1 MAEEGDNGDYFNP
14 EEEVKINPTNNLNLA
29 KVEVKTGEEDEDL
42 IFKSRGKLYRFR
54 DGEWKER
61 GTGDLKLL
69 RHKKE
74 KKIRFI
80 LRQDKTLK
88 IVANFIISEKPLC
101 ELKPH
106 QGSEKM
112 FMFMAYDCSE
122 EPVMEKFV
130 IKLGNAEKAKVFK
143 KNFEDA
149 QTFNKLVKEGKEKE
163 LVWAPIF
170 KDVEAE
176 NKKTDASKEEKKED
190 KKEEKKEDKKEEKE
204 EKKEDKKEEKQE
216 DKKDEKKE

>member
-1 MAEEGDNGDYFNP
+1 MAEEGDNGEYFNP
-14 EEEVKINPTNNLNLA
+14 EEEVKINPTDNCNLA
-29 KVEVKTGEEDEDL
+29 KVEIKTGEEDEDL

-69 RHKKE
+69 RHKKD

-130 IKLGNAEKAKVFK
+130 IKLGNADKAKVFK

-149 QTFNKLVKEGKEKE
+149 QTFNKMVKEGKDKE

-176 NKKTDASKEEKKED
+176 NKKTDASKEDKKED
-190 KKEEKKEDKKEEKE
+190 KKEEKIEDKKEEKKE
-204 EKKEDKKEEKQE
+204 EKKE
-216 DKKDEKKE
+216 

>member
-1 MAEEGDNGDYFNP
+1 MAEEGDNGEYFNP
-14 EEEVKINPTNNLNLA
+14 EEEVKINPTDNCNLA
-29 KVEVKTGEEDEDL
+29 KVEIKTGEEDEDL

-69 RHKKE
+69 RHKKD

-130 IKLGNAEKAKVFK
+130 IKLGNADKAKVFK
-143 KNFEDA
+143 KHFEDA

-163 LVWAPIF
+163 LVYAPIF

-176 NKKTDASKEEKKED
+176 NKKTDASKDEKKED
-190 KKEEKKEDKKEEKE
+190 KKEEKTENKKE
-204 EKKEDKKEEKQE
+204 EKKE
-216 DKKDEKKE
+216 EKKE

>member
-1 MAEEGDNGDYFNP
+1 MTEEGDNGEYFNP
-14 EEEVKINPTNNLNLA
+14 EEEVKINPTDNCNLA
-29 KVEVKTGEEDEDL
+29 KVEIKTGEEDEDL

-69 RHKKE
+69 RHKKD

-130 IKLGNAEKAKVFK
+130 IKLGNADKAKVFK

-149 QTFNKLVKEGKEKE
+149 QTFNKMVKEGKDKE

-176 NKKTDASKEEKKED
+176 NKKTDASKEDKKED
-190 KKEEKKEDKKEEKE
+190 KKEEKTEDKKEEKKE
-204 EKKEDKKEEKQE
+204 EKKE
-216 DKKDEKKE
+216 